1 MYRDHHLLVVNH
13 WSILT
18 VSKQLWS
25 NKGLS
30 TEFFAVWSV
39 VWNKL
44 FESKVFNL
52 HKEVFRKHL
61 SLALQSMLLAHI
73 CPSHAFSCCLCIQ
86 WAEGTSEAGASGA
99 HPTAETEPPVS
110 RNALPEDQQPTE
122 ARWDTKIL
130 SDTRK
135 ILSGSSVWSNC
146 HLFISDKL
154 WYCRLSP
161 NLKVLHYG
169 DVEVETE
176 MPSIEALQEK
186 SESDCFRM
194 SSVFE

>member
-1 MYRDHHLLVVNH
+1 MSFLRFDQ
-13 WSILT
+13 WSET
-18 VSKQLWS
+18 NDSKQKFS
-25 NKGLS
+25 IF
-30 TEFFAVWSV
+30 TTAVFW
-39 VWNKL
+39 
-44 FESKVFNL
+44 E
-52 HKEVFRKHL
+52 HL
-61 SLALQSMLLAHI
+61 SLTLQRMWLAHI
-73 CPSHAFSCCLCIQ
+73 CPSHAFSCLCIQ

-99 HPTAETEPPVS
+99 HPTAETEPSVS

-122 ARWDTKIL
+122 ARWDAKIL

-135 ILSGSSVWSNC
+135 ILSGASVWSSC

-161 NLKVLHYG
+161 NHKVLHYG
-169 DVEVETE
+169 DVEEGTE

-186 SESDCFRM
+186 SEWDCFRM